1 MSADPRTILC
11 APDSFKGTFRAA
23 EVAAAMGRGVEAA
36 GLRTELLPVAD
47 GGDGTME
54 ALLLALG
61 GETAGAEVSDPL
73 GRPVTAAFA
82 LLEDG
87 DTALVEMAAASG
99 LHLVAEDERD
109 AEAASTRGTGELI
122 LAALEAGAG
131 EVIVAVGG
139 SATTDGG
146 AGAIAALEEAGGLR
160 GARLIVVCDV
170 KTPFE
175 RAAEEFGPQKG
186 ADPAAVKRLAKRLNA
201 MAERLPRD
209 PRGVR
214 MTGCAGGLS
223 GGLYAA
229 FGAPLVPGAN
239 FVLDA
244 LDFDDRMRASWAV
257 ITGEGRIDTQ
267 TLQGKIVGE
276 LATRCRQAGVPA
288 HAVVG
293 RNELGAFEQRLLDI
307 EGLEEASTLDEIE
320 AAAERIVRVQLG
332 LDG

>member
-1 MSADPRTILC
+1 MTDDPRTVLC

-23 EVAAAMGRGVEAA
+23 EVAAALVRGVEAA
-36 GLRTELLPVAD
+36 GLRGEALPVAD

-73 GRPVTAAFA
+73 GRPVKAGFA

-87 DTALVEMAAASG
+87 DTALVEMAQASG
-99 LHLVAEDERD
+99 LHLVGEEERD

-122 LAALEAGAG
+122 LAAIEAGAG
-131 EVIVAVGG
+131 EVLVAVGG

-146 AGAIAALEEAGGLR
+146 AGAIEAIEEAGGLG
-160 GARLIVVCDV
+160 GARLLVICDV

-175 RAAEEFGPQKG
+175 RAAEVYGPQKG
-186 ADPAAVKRLAKRLNA
+186 ADPEAVKRLTKRLHA
-201 MAERLPRD
+201 LAEKLPRD
-209 PRGVR
+209 PRGVP
-214 MTGCAGGLS
+214 MTGGAGGLS

-229 FGAPLVPGAN
+229 FGAKLVPGAS

-244 LDFDDRMRASWAV
+244 LDFDERMRASWAV
-257 ITGEGRIDTQ
+257 ITGEGKIDAQ
-267 TLQGKIVGE
+267 TLQGKVVGE
-276 LATRCRQAGVPA
+276 LATRCRQAGVPS

-293 RNELGAFEQRLLDI
+293 RNELPAFEQRLLDI
-307 EGLEEASTLDEIE
+307 EGLEEATTLPEIE

-332 LDG
+332 G